1 MALEF
6 TYLTICR
13 SFVPCHLSLFRYLSN
28 FGEIDRFNV
37 PSHRSLYIM
46 HFLPISVS
54 QDAGYWPS
62 SFFRIFMD
70 RRCQCRESWPNKL
83 IYKGIY
89 YKKWPKRELFLEGL
103 FFIRGKSRAGTI
115 GPSCRRGS
123 QSEHRNRF
131 ILPTRGFSHIL
142 KSPIVTSLSLGT
154 VDAPFVSSPC
164 TSDLREKFLHQDMT
178 WTMMKRTSISNRRSP
193 YRHHLVLILS
203 ALNCC
208 RSLVPKRSFLFRYP
222 R

>member
-46 HFLPISVS
+46 HYWPISVS

-62 SFFRIFMD
+62 SFFRVFMD
-70 RRCQCRESWPNKL
+70 TRCQCLDGTSWSIKEFIIKNGQK
-83 IYKGIY
+83 
-89 YKKWPKRELFLEGL
+89 ENFFLRDFYL
-103 FFIRGKSRAGTI
+103 YAGN
-115 GPSCRRGS
+115 PERVRLAHLARRGS

-154 VDAPFVSSPC
+154 VDAHP
-164 TSDLREKFLHQDMT
+164 
-178 WTMMKRTSISNRRSP
+178 
-193 YRHHLVLILS
+193 
-203 ALNCC
+203 
-208 RSLVPKRSFLFRYP
+208 SFLLRVPVTFEKSSCSKTWLEEWWRGPLYP
-222 R
+222 IEDLLTDSIWS